1 MWILDADSA
10 SGSESPDVL
19 RHPRAVIL
27 VQNFEHSQEGL
38 HINVLYQVKSYT
50 TRLLFNSVNI
60 SHKMAA
66 AVVLN
71 SSFGRGSSFCL
82 QAGCLPDWWRH
93 IYSLKEYTFI
103 DNNVDDAF
111 TSEPKLA
118 TELSRLLRDNE
129 WVPYHYA
136 LRVKVKQA
144 AAAPQDD

>member
-1 MWILDADSA
+1 MRTPHQDQSLL
-10 SGSESPDVL
+10 GRDVL

-82 QAGCLPDWWRH
+82 QAGCLPD
-93 IYSLKEYTFI
+93 
-103 DNNVDDAF
+103 
-111 TSEPKLA
+111 
-118 TELSRLLRDNE
+118 
-129 WVPYHYA
+129 
-136 LRVKVKQA
+136 
-144 AAAPQDD
+144 